1 MRKILF
7 GIILAIFLAGCV
19 QDDVP
24 PSPPAPGSDTDI
36 KTGFAFLSS
45 TPADTRFAPPRDIF
59 EDEDL
64 FTLDL
69 DSGGVLPIQS
79 GSATVNL
86 DIEVNHD
93 GGFIWNKVYVADTVH
108 NSWIEYTLSGDTYSG
123 TGYLKTTDV
132 SKQLTINTSKLEEG
146 SGYVLAYT
154 CKKRS
159 ETWKCGCRSNTDCN
173 KWMLNEFNVLE
184 VPPGPGGISGYT
196 YEFEAGNQYLIS
208 FPLNPTDPTIAGVF
222 GDSLTGGTSS
232 ANADHF
238 RIWNETTTSY
248 TPDIFYYSGAPIGQ
262 DGHFFEEGSS
272 NLADTI
278 SLDGTIFLFEPVA
291 DGSFTIAGTPI
302 SEPQTVTI
310 KYLTFFGVPGCSEYY
325 PASRVLFE
333 LHSKD
338 AKCTSFNRVDPITG
352 GHIGV
357 SINTNGQI
365 IGDDFDL
372 QSSEGYFVL
381 CDATTDFE
389 WTPTCEDAEPQLGT
403 ADYPYL
409 ISDCEGLQKMKNGL
423 GAYYE
428 LTEDIDCTETRTWDD
443 GKGFS
448 PIGGIF
454 SGILDGRGYSIS
466 NLYLNRPS
474 SNDASTFSKAN
485 SSASVKNIAFVAVNY
500 TGNVDVAAVY
510 AENEGGS
517 VENVSVS
524 GSFYALSG
532 RAAGIAGHNAGLI
545 ENVAV
550 NAVIRSDWNSGYA
563 GGIAAFSSGT
573 IRNSYS
579 VGLVNAPGT
588 YKGGLVGDNR
598 GTIENSFSDS
608 NVTVGGVSGGLAGLH
623 MGVMAN
629 SFWNNNSN
637 NPDVCMGDDRGTTSC
652 AAIANDSTYF
662 YNVTKEPMASWD
674 FDTIWQENAGGYP
687 TLQVQ

>member
-7 GIILAIFLAGCV
+7 GMVLLVIFLAGCV

-108 NSWIEYTLSGDTYSG
+108 NSWNEY
-123 TGYLKTTDV
+123 
-132 SKQLTINTSKLEEG
+132 
-146 SGYVLAYT
+146 
-154 CKKRS
+154 
-159 ETWKCGCRSNTDCN
+159 
-173 KWMLNEFNVLE
+173 NVLE

-448 PIGGIF
+448 PIGSIF

-598 GTIENSFSDS
+598 GTIENSF
-608 NVTVGGVSGGLAGLH
+608 
-623 MGVMAN
+623 
-629 SFWNNNSN
+629 
-637 NPDVCMGDDRGTTSC
+637 
-652 AAIANDSTYF
+652 
-662 YNVTKEPMASWD
+662 
-674 FDTIWQENAGGYP
+674 
-687 TLQVQ
+687 